1 MAGPERYAW
10 TVRLKPDKV
19 DEYRALHAEP
29 WPGIL
34 SLLNRANIG
43 DYTIFIDETESRLF
57 SIFTYSGEDLAAD
70 IARLRADPLAMRWHA
85 VTDACQIPDRRGEDA
100 WERLT
105 EVFRLD

>member
-1 MAGPERYAW
+1 MVGPKRYAW

-19 DEYRALHAEP
+19 DEYRALHAAP

-34 SLLNRANIG
+34 SLLNRAHIS

-57 SIFTYSGEDLAAD
+57 SMFAYNGEDLAID

-85 VTDACQIPDRRGEDA
+85 LTEACQLPGRRGEDA
-100 WERLT
+100 WGRLN